1 MSYFPCDIPF
11 MDEEELKAN
20 GLSSLK
26 ETVDQDIVD
35 PDTISRKDVIDAFYK
50 LDIELRPSV
59 IYEILCMI
67 NGIPP
72 KGAK

>member
-26 ETVDQDIVD
+26 EKKTVD

-50 LDIELRPSV
+50 LDIELRPSA
-59 IYEILCMI
+59 IYEIDYMLKT
-67 NGIPP
+67 IPP
-72 KGAK
+72 KEDK